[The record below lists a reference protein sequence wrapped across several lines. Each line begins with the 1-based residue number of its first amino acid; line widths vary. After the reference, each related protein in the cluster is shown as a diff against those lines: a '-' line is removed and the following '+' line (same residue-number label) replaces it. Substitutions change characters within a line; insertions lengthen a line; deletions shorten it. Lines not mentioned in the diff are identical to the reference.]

1 MTYLLSMRAKDRRN
15 RIQILVQIINIYKIA
30 MKYLTTLDRS
40 SYPIQKTPYKL
51 NLDRKQVRDLV
62 LQLYSKT
69 IKSMNQCSGFLK
81 SN

>member
-1 MTYLLSMRAKDRRN
+1 
-15 RIQILVQIINIYKIA
+15 